1 MRLTTD
7 QIEAIRSAAS
17 DTFGG
22 DARVWLF
29 GSRVD
34 DSKHGGDID
43 LLIKPSTMDDE
54 TKKLKNK
61 IRFLGRLQKLLG
73 DRKIDVVLEAPQ
85 DQRSIVR
92 IARKTGVEL

>member
-1 MRLTTD
+1 MRLTPD
-7 QIEAIRSAAS
+7 QIEAIRGAAS
-17 DTFGG
+17 DAFGG
-22 DARVWLF
+22 EARIWLF

-43 LLIKPSTMDDE
+43 LLIKPSNMDDE
-54 TKKLKNK
+54 TAKLKSK
-61 IRFLGRLQKLLG
+61 IRFLSRLQKLLG

-92 IARKTGVEL
+92 IARETGVEL